1 MSKNTNIKLEMN
13 KMHKNENINST
24 HPMSLIAD
32 NDLEWDDLGAGIKR
46 KIMAHND
53 QLMLVKVA
61 FEKGAI
67 GTLHQHP
74 HLQMCYVAEGG
85 FEVTVGENKKTLTKG
100 DVFFVRLPNVVHGVI
115 CLEAGLLIDVFNPAR
130 EDFL

>member
-1 MSKNTNIKLEMN
+1 MN
-13 KMHKNENINST
+13 YINLIDKA
-24 HPMSLIAD
+24 LIAD
-32 NDLEWDDLGAGIKR
+32 SDLIWDDLGGGIKR

-74 HLQMCYVAEGG
+74 HLQMSYVAEGI
-85 FEVTVGENKKTLTKG
+85 FEVTVGDSVKTLTKG
-100 DVFFVRLPNVVHGVI
+100 DVFFALSNIIHGVACI
-115 CLEAGLLIDVFNPAR
+115 EEGLLIDLFNPAR

>member
-1 MSKNTNIKLEMN
+1 MN
-13 KMHKNENINST
+13 YINLLDKA
-24 HPMSLIAD
+24 LID
-32 NDLEWDDLGAGIKR
+32 DSDLEWTDLGDGIKR
-46 KIMAHND
+46 KIMAYDN

-74 HLQMCYVAEGG
+74 HLQMSYVAEGS
-85 FEVTVGENKKTLTKG
+85 FEVTVGESIKTLIKG
-100 DVFFVRLPNVVHGVI
+100 DVFFATSNIFHGVV
-115 CLEAGLLIDVFNPAR
+115 CLEQGLLIDIFNPAR

>member
-1 MSKNTNIKLEMN
+1 MN
-13 KMHKNENINST
+13 YINLLDKA
-24 HPMSLIAD
+24 LIAD
-32 NDLEWDDLGAGIKR
+32 NDLTWEELGAGIKR

-53 QLMLVKVA
+53 QLMLVKVV

-74 HLQMCYVAEGG
+74 HLQMSYVAEGS
-85 FEVTVGENKKTLTKG
+85 FEVTVGDSKKILTTG
-100 DVFFVRLPNVVHGVI
+100 DVFFALSDVIHGVV
-115 CLEAGLLIDVFNPAR
+115 CLEEGLLIDVFNPAR

>member
-1 MSKNTNIKLEMN
+1 MN
-13 KMHKNENINST
+13 YID
-24 HPMSLIAD
+24 LIDKALVTA
-32 NDLEWDDLGAGIKR
+32 NDLAWQDLGDGIKR

-53 QLMLVKVA
+53 ELMLVKVA

-74 HLQMCYVAEGG
+74 HLQMSYVAEGS
-85 FEVTVGENKKTLTKG
+85 FEVTVGDSKKILSKG
-100 DVFFVRLPNVVHGVI
+100 DVFFALSNVVHGVL
-115 CLEAGLLIDVFNPAR
+115 CKEEGLLIDIFNPAR

>member
-1 MSKNTNIKLEMN
+1 MN
-13 KMHKNENINST
+13 YIN
-24 HPMSLIAD
+24 LIDKALISD
-32 NDLEWDDLGAGIKR
+32 SDLAWEDLGAGVKR
-46 KIMAHND
+46 KIMAYND

-74 HLQMCYVAEGG
+74 HLQMSYVAEGS
-85 FEVTVGENKKTLTKG
+85 FEVTMGEHKKILLKG
-100 DVFFVRLPNVVHGVI
+100 DVFFALSNIVHGVL
-115 CLEAGLLIDVFNPAR
+115 CLEEGLLIDVFNPAR

>member
-1 MSKNTNIKLEMN
+1 MKYSNLLDKA
-13 KMHKNENINST
+13 
-24 HPMSLIAD
+24 LIAD
-32 NDLEWDDLGAGIKR
+32 DDLTWDDLGAGIKR
-46 KIMAHND
+46 KIMAHDD

-74 HLQMCYVAEGG
+74 HLQMSYVAEGS
-85 FEVTVGENKKTLTKG
+85 FEVTVGNSIKVLKKG
-100 DVFFVRLPNVVHGVI
+100 DVFFAISNIIHGVV
-115 CLEAGLLIDVFNPAR
+115 CLEEGLLIDVFNPAR

>member
-1 MSKNTNIKLEMN
+1 MNYIDLADKALIK
-13 KMHKNENINST
+13 
-24 HPMSLIAD
+24 D
-32 NDLEWDDLGAGIKR
+32 NDLTWEDLGAGIKR

-61 FEKGAI
+61 FEKGAV

-74 HLQMCYVAEGG
+74 HLQMSYVAEGS
-85 FEVTVGENKKTLTKG
+85 FEVAVGEGKKILGKG
-100 DVFFVRLPNVVHGVI
+100 DVFFAVSNIMHGVV
-115 CLEAGLLIDVFNPAR
+115 CLEEGLLIDVFNPAR